1 MRYNRVVVLSIVLLL
16 SVFGKTSSAQ
26 WNMEGL
32 KLMEVVDKV
41 SKYYVDSV
49 NEGRLVER
57 TITDMLHEL
66 DPHSSYIS
74 KEDLK
79 EMQEQLEGE
88 FEGVGISF
96 NVLDDTIFVIST
108 IQGGPAEQVG
118 IRAGDRIIKIDEE
131 NVAGIG
137 IKAKGVQ
144 TRLKGEKGTK
154 VNVTVLRRSVNKLLK
169 FTITRDKIPFYSL
182 DASYMI
188 DKHTGYIKLSRF
200 SQTTAD
206 EFESAIK
213 ELNDKGMNH
222 LVLDLSSNGGGYLRI
237 AVELADHF
245 LGKDR
250 RIVYTK
256 GDKVPR
262 RDYDATARGLFE
274 EGRLVI
280 MIDENSASASEIL
293 SGAIQEWDRGI
304 LVGRRS
310 FGKGLVQQPFRLND
324 GSEMRLTIARYYTPT
339 GRLIQKSYDNGYDDY
354 AMDIIN
360 RYNEG
365 ELNSAD
371 SIFFPE
377 SEKYKTL
384 ILGRTVYGG
393 GGIMPDYFV
402 PLDTS
407 GYSDYYRDLI
417 NLGLFNQFILQYVDQ
432 NRDNLMS
439 KYKEFPAFKKSFE
452 PSQALL
458 EELIL
463 FAEQEGLAFNESEF
477 EASKSQLSMLL
488 KAYIARDLWSTGRF
502 YEIYNESNPVFI
514 KAREIAT
521 SSRLYRE
528 KLK

>member
-1 MRYNRVVVLSIVLLL
+1 MGIVISYNVLLVRSILIENRVNMRYNRVVVLSIVLLL

-339 GRLIQKSYDNGYDDY
+339 GRLIQKSYDNG
-354 AMDIIN
+354 
-360 RYNEG
+360 
-365 ELNSAD
+365 
-371 SIFFPE
+371 
-377 SEKYKTL
+377 
-384 ILGRTVYGG
+384 
-393 GGIMPDYFV
+393 
-402 PLDTS
+402 
-407 GYSDYYRDLI
+407 
-417 NLGLFNQFILQYVDQ
+417 
-432 NRDNLMS
+432 
-439 KYKEFPAFKKSFE
+439 
-452 PSQALL
+452 
-458 EELIL
+458 
-463 FAEQEGLAFNESEF
+463 
-477 EASKSQLSMLL
+477 
-488 KAYIARDLWSTGRF
+488 
-502 YEIYNESNPVFI
+502 
-514 KAREIAT
+514 
-521 SSRLYRE
+521 
-528 KLK
+528 